1 MRVWVFCEQA
11 YPEAWLPGLDSYRIT
26 LPSSYCDPEVSHV
39 RLNQY
44 LDQWVL
50 ADKLGLDIVI
60 NEHHSTATSLSVSC
74 MMTLAILARQTS
86 RAKLLALGIPISNR
100 PDPLRVAEEIAFVD
114 VISRGRLEI
123 GLIKA
128 APYEIPASNA
138 NPMRMMD
145 RYWEAH
151 DLILKALATHDGPF
165 SWEGEYFHY
174 KNVNVW
180 PRTYQNPYPPQ
191 WIPASGA
198 YSGKI
203 VAQRDFVAATFL
215 GGYNARVLYDAYRE
229 EYLRFHGRPAK
240 RDRLAYMGL
249 VAVGRTEKE
258 AFRRADQISEYLKT
272 SPIVAQ
278 QFTNPPGY
286 ATTGD
291 NVKMLK
297 AGQGGL
303 VGNFG
308 QLPTKDGGYVK
319 PAKAT
324 TQQLID
330 AGAVF
335 CGTPD
340 QVYEQSA
347 DFDRSVG
354 GFGHLLMMAQGGRLS
369 HEEACDNLTL
379 FAEQVYP
386 RLRALSEQ
394 ERAPAAARVSA

>member
-11 YPEAWLPGLDSYRIT
+11 YPEAWKPGLDSYRIT
-26 LPSSYCDPEVSHV
+26 LPSNECDPDIAHK
-39 RLNQY
+39 RLNEY

-50 ADKLGLDIVI
+50 SDRLGLDIVL

-74 MMTLAILARQTS
+74 MMSLAILARQTKN
-86 RAKLLALGIPISNR
+86 AKLLALGIPIANR
-100 PDPLRVAEEIAFVD
+100 PDPLRVAEEIAVVD
-114 VISRGRLEI
+114 VISKGRLEV

-128 APYEIPASNA
+128 APYEIPVSNQ

-151 DLILKALATHDGPF
+151 DLILKALSTHDGPF
-165 SWEGEYFHY
+165 SWEGEYFQY

-180 PRTYQNPYPPQ
+180 PRTYQKPYPPQ

-198 YSGKI
+198 YSGRI

-215 GGYNARVLYDAYRE
+215 GGYNARTLYDAYRE
-229 EYLRFHGRPAK
+229 EYLRVHGRPAA

-249 VAVGRTEKE
+249 VAVGRNEKE
-258 AFRRADQISEYLKT
+258 AMRRADMISGYIKT
-272 SPIVAQ
+272 SPIVAP

-286 ATTGD
+286 AMTAD
-291 NVKMLK
+291 NVKGLK
-297 AGQGGL
+297 AAQSGL

-308 QLPTKDGGYVK
+308 QLPTKDGGRVAPK
-319 PAKAT
+319 NAT

-330 AGAVF
+330 AGALF
-335 CGTPD
+335 CGTAD
-340 QVYEQSA
+340 QVYDQIT

-354 GFGHLLMMAQGGRLS
+354 GFGHLLMMAQGGWLT

-379 FAEQVYP
+379 FAEKVYP
-386 RLRALSEQ
+386 RLRELSE
-394 ERAPAAARVSA
+394 PKNVRVAV